1 MTEDGFVLLE
11 TILALS
17 AIVGAGLIL
26 LVSDSLPSLEITVTD
41 KGKDRIALALKLVLS
56 LSYVLLWE
64 FSLIRIMLK

>member
-11 TILALS
+11 TIALS

-26 LVSDSLPSLEITVTD
+26 LVSDSLLSLEITVTD

-56 LSYVLLWE
+56 LSYVLLWG